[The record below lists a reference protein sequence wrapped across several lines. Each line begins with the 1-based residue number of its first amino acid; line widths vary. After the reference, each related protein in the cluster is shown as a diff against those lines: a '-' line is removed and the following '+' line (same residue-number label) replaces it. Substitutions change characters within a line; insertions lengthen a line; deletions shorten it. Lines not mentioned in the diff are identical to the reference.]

1 MFIYQTLDG
10 CDGKQARRT
19 GTSSALG
26 ELFDHGCDVFVTFL
40 FALSASCVPGLI
52 QFPYLMLA
60 LVALVIQL
68 NYTYHWQTYVSG
80 ILYFKK
86 CVCVC
91 MYVWMYVWMYGFSLV
106 VQVALLI
113 SSF

>member
-1 MFIYQTLDG
+1 VFIYQTLDG

-19 GTSSALG
+19 GTCSALG

-40 FALSASCVPGLI
+40 FAVCAACVPGLM

-60 LVALVIQL
+60 LVALLIQL

-86 CVCVC
+86 
-91 MYVWMYVWMYGFSLV
+91 
-106 VQVALLI
+106 
-113 SSF
+113 